1 MRKVSS
7 SFFQMLVPF
16 RGMRGRRKE
25 VGRKT
30 DIDFPKGVGLEII
43 KGVCEPPP
51 CPLQSR
57 PCLDLR
63 VAPPC
68 NKEAR
73 CMKSHDGYRV
83 GEISL
88 VTSLWGFQKDASW
101 TFFSFGFTLDFFL

>member
-16 RGMRGRRKE
+16 RGMHGRRKE
-25 VGRKT
+25 VGRET

-43 KGVCEPPP
+43 KGICEPPP
-51 CPLQSR
+51 CRLQSR

-68 NKEAR
+68 LLDVRELEGCNKEAR
-73 CMKSHDGYRV
+73 YMKSHDGV
-83 GEISL
+83 QGGTNIPGNKL
-88 VTSLWGFQKDASW
+88 MGFPKRC
-101 TFFSFGFTLDFFL
+101 